1 MKSIIEYINESTL
14 QLPELGMN
22 CIGVD
27 GEKYTVLDYCY
38 TDEKEA
44 VRKMCKQYDSSGAIW
59 DEWRRG
65 SLPRKGILVALESDE
80 DKTSS
85 VWQWNDTW
93 IKKAWM

>member
-1 MKSIIEYINESTL
+1 MKSLIEYINESTL

-22 CIGVD
+22 CIGID
-27 GEKYTVLDYCY
+27 GGKYTVLNWCY

-65 SLPRKGILVALESDE
+65 SLPRKGILVALESED
-80 DKTSS
+80 DKTTS
-85 VWQWNDTW
+85 VWQWDNTW